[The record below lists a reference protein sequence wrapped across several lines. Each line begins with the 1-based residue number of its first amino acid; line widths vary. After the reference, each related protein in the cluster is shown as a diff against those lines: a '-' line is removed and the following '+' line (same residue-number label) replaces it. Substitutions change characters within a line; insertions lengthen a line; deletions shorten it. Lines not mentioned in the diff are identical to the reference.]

1 MQFCPKCGSVL
12 VQKTKH
18 YGCIK
23 CGYTLK
29 EKTMKIQAVEKMQVK
44 KEVGVLHKKDSNVWP
59 VTSATCPKCGH
70 HEAYFWS
77 TQMRAGDEG
86 ETSFYRCVK
95 CSHTWREYR

>member
-23 CGYTLK
+23 CGYALK
-29 EKTMKIQAVEKMQVK
+29 EKGMKIQSTETMQK
-44 KEVGVLHKKDSNVWP
+44 KQEVGVLHQKESSVWP

-77 TQMRAGDEG
+77 TQTRAADEA
-86 ETSFYRCVK
+86 ETSFFRCVK
-95 CSHTWREYR
+95 CAHTWREYR